1 MLPYIA
7 YMDPMG
13 YECWLIRACKPPTIT
28 IQVLLTMIFAGFAS
42 TMKKGSKWAGHGW
55 SANDRREHNI

>member
-13 YECWLIRACKPPTIT
+13 YKPLFSHYGDY
-28 IQVLLTMIFAGFAS
+28 QDMMAIFR
-42 TMKKGSKWAGHGW
+42 KKKTVK
-55 SANDRREHNI
+55 